1 MAGYSCSPLLLI
13 TLDKVNLE
21 KLSVNSLVGMAMGKT
36 IVKFSNR
43 VHLIARRVAVM
54 AVGLMF
60 ITVMIQIVARYVF
73 SSPPIWTE
81 DVARYAM
88 VWTGLL
94 GATLSFKTQDDAVL
108 MQSVFP
114 KRPHFLGVCAE
125 LIQSAAILIFV
136 LPVVYFC
143 FIGLKGGFAK
153 GFLARQAGLTADTLG
168 IPMVWISISVPIA
181 MIIVLVHLAARWAG
195 DAESLE

>member
-1 MAGYSCSPLLLI
+1 MKQLI
-13 TLDKVNLE
+13 IK
-21 KLSVNSLVGMAMGKT
+21 A
-36 IVKFSNR
+36 SNN
-43 VHLIARRVAVM
+43 VHTFARRVAVT

-60 ITVMIQIVARYVF
+60 VTVMIQIVARYIF
-73 SSPPIWTE
+73 SSPPVWTE

-114 KRPHFLGVCAE
+114 KRPHMLGVIAE
-125 LIQSAAILIFV
+125 AIQSAAVLTFV
-136 LPVVYFC
+136 LPVIYFC

-153 GFLARQAGLTADTLG
+153 GYLARQAGLTADTLG
-168 IPMVWISISVPIA
+168 IPMVWISMAVPLA
-181 MIIVLVHLAARWAG
+181 MIIILLHLAARWAKN
-195 DAESLE
+195 

>member
-1 MAGYSCSPLLLI
+1 MGQTLI
-13 TLDKVNLE
+13 N
-21 KLSVNSLVGMAMGKT
+21 
-36 IVKFSNR
+36 ISNR
-43 VHLIARRVAVM
+43 VHFFTRRVAVL
-54 AVGLMF
+54 AVGLMLV
-60 ITVMIQIVARYVF
+60 TVIIQIVARYVF
-73 SSPPIWTE
+73 SSPPVWTE

-114 KRPHFLGVCAE
+114 RRPHFLGVCAE
-125 LIQSAAILIFV
+125 VIQSVAILIFV

-181 MIIVLVHLAARWAG
+181 MIIILLHLAARWSG
-195 DAESLE
+195 DATSDSISSRPEDSQ